1 MGKIGQKKLNLKI
14 AVLERQYTN
23 LPTLSIITVARNCER
38 LLQKCYKNISEQDYP
53 KDKIEMLLIDGG
65 SIDRTKEMADSYGRN
80 FLTPKKLAVL
90 SDAKA
95 IRALERQHRTDSH
108 IEGEQ
113 TELAHQIEGKEI
125 ILKARTGAQEKLFGS
140 ITAAD
145 IAEELQSTTGIA
157 IDKRKIELE
166 EPIRHLGSYEV
177 EVKLAKDITAKITVI
192 VAEKEKA
199 QSGE

>member
-1 MGKIGQKKLNLKI
+1 MKVVFLQDVFN
-14 AVLERQYTN
+14 
-23 LPTLSIITVARNCER
+23 VARAGE
-38 LLQKCYKNISEQDYP
+38 
-53 KDKIEMLLIDGG
+53 
-65 SIDRTKEMADSYGRN
+65 TKEVADGYGRN
-80 FLTPKKLAVL
+80 FLIPKKLAVL
-90 SDAKA
+90 SDANA
-95 IRALERQHRTDSH
+95 IRGLERQHRTYSQ

-113 TELAHQIEGKEI
+113 TELARQIEGKEI

>member
-1 MGKIGQKKLNLKI
+1 MKVVFLQDVSN
-14 AVLERQYTN
+14 
-23 LPTLSIITVARNCER
+23 VARAGE
-38 LLQKCYKNISEQDYP
+38 
-53 KDKIEMLLIDGG
+53 
-65 SIDRTKEMADSYGRN
+65 TKEVADGYGRN
-80 FLTPKKLAVL
+80 FLLPKKLAVL
-90 SDAKA
+90 SDANA
-95 IRALERQHRTDSH
+95 IRALERQHQTDSQ

-113 TELAHQIEGKEI
+113 TELARQIEGKEI
-125 ILKARTGAQEKLFGS
+125 TLKARTGAQEKLFGS

-145 IAEELQSTTGIA
+145 IAEELQSTTGIT

-177 EVKLAKDITAKITVI
+177 EVKLARDITAKITVI

>member
-1 MGKIGQKKLNLKI
+1 MKVVFLQDVSN
-14 AVLERQYTN
+14 
-23 LPTLSIITVARNCER
+23 VARAGE
-38 LLQKCYKNISEQDYP
+38 
-53 KDKIEMLLIDGG
+53 
-65 SIDRTKEMADSYGRN
+65 TKEVADGYGRN
-80 FLTPKKLAVL
+80 FLIPKKLAAL
-90 SDAKA
+90 SDANA
-95 IRALERQHRTDSH
+95 IRALERQHRTDSQ

-113 TELAHQIEGKEI
+113 TELARQIEGKEI

-157 IDKRKIELE
+157 IDKRRIELE